1 MPLEVVAREP
11 LSARVEVVRLR
22 SRDPESFR
30 WLPGQHVELSLPG
43 SIAGAIPYSIASAP
57 DPQRPGELELAVANS
72 GSRDL
77 LGKLKPQGAVFASRP
92 RGSFIWRPGQGGS
105 LLIGMGTGIAPL
117 RAMLQAALQQS
128 SEPIV
133 LLFGNREEADI
144 LWRTELEAL
153 AAAAPRFHFLPTLSN
168 AGLAWQGRRGR
179 VQDHLDAVMQLA
191 PDARVYVCGNPSMV
205 GDTVGRLNT
214 AFGIVPG
221 RIWSEAY

>member
-1 MPLEVVAREP
+1 MPLEVVARAP

-43 SIAGAIPYSIASAP
+43 SIEGAIPYSIASAP
-57 DPQRPGELELAVANS
+57 DPRLPGELELAVANS
-72 GSRDL
+72 GTRDL
-77 LGKLKPQGAVFASRP
+77 LSNLQPQRAVFASRP

-128 SEPIV
+128 NEPVV
-133 LLFGNREEADI
+133 LLFGNRQEADI
-144 LWRTELEAL
+144 LWRSELEAL
-153 AAAAPRFHFLPTLSN
+153 AGASPQFHFLPILSS
-168 AGLAWQGRRGR
+168 GGPGWQGRRGR
-179 VQDHLDAVMQLA
+179 VQDHLGPAMQLV
-191 PDARVYVCGNPSMV
+191 PEARVYVCGNPSMV

-214 AFGIVPG
+214 AFNVVPD